1 MYFFYRLKNAP
12 KDRPLTIIMAWLLAK
27 PKQLKNYID
36 IYANLGFDVI
46 TVETSPWQLL
56 WPTKGAQMIA
66 RDAVKFLE
74 NNPDYSQ
81 LLVHGF
87 SVGAY
92 QFSELMVIMSQN
104 MERYKSVLD
113 RFQCQIWDSAADITE
128 IPVGVPK
135 AIFPKNMR
143 LQSALRNY
151 TL

>member
-1 MYFFYRLKNAP
+1 
-12 KDRPLTIIMAWLLAK
+12 MAWLLAK

-36 IYANLGFDVI
+36 IYINLGFDVM
-46 TVETSPWQLL
+46 TVSISPWQLL
-56 WPTKGAQMIA
+56 WPTKGTQIIA
-66 RDAVKFLE
+66 HDAVKFLE
-74 NNPDYSQ
+74 NNPSYSQ

-104 MERYKSVLD
+104 MERYQPVID

-128 IPVGVPK
+128 IPIGVPK
-135 AIFPKNMR
+135 AIFPRNLR
-143 LQSALRNY
+143 LQNALRNY